1 MNVFEREKRTKEIF
15 LGIFKEE
22 GIPEAELKNFILES
36 YVVQGYDYKTFEDIP
51 ISEMEEAIM
60 DTCEA
65 AGLKFNN
72 FDDILEYFD
81 KQ

>member
-1 MNVFEREKRTKEIF
+1 MNVFERENKTKEIF

-36 YVVQGYDYKTFEDIP
+36 YVVQGYDYKTFEDIH

-72 FDDILEYFD
+72 FDDILEYFN

>member
-1 MNVFEREKRTKEIF
+1 MNIFERQNKTKEIF

-22 GIPEAELKNFILES
+22 GIPEEELKNFILES
-36 YVVQGYDYKTFEDIP
+36 YVVQGCDYKTFDDIP
-51 ISEMEEAIM
+51 ISEMEEAIK

-72 FDDILEYFD
+72 FDDILEYFS

>member
-1 MNVFEREKRTKEIF
+1 MNIFERQNKTKEIF

-22 GIPEAELKNFILES
+22 GIPEEELKNFILES
-36 YVVQGYDYKTFEDIP
+36 YVAQGCDYKTFDDIP
-51 ISEMEEAIM
+51 ISEMEEAIK

-72 FDDILEYFD
+72 FDDILEYFS